1 MLNTTNQTTDR
12 NLRARAFRDRL
23 ATWLVTAGGVSVIA
37 SVVLIC
43 VFLVYVVLP
52 LFGSANV
59 ELYQDYALP
68 VKDQGAIEYLAI
80 DEYRESAVAIG
91 SNGEVTVFQPRT
103 GELINSL
110 QLPVSGVALSSHA
123 LLNRVEEQ
131 LFFGLDNGRLLSTK
145 IDYSVTYPN
154 DTRTTQ
160 VSMQYPFGDDTL
172 DTGLT
177 KEPIDLL
184 SVRHGNDN
192 LLVAT
197 WQKNAGLHLLE
208 YQLETSFLDDAEAL
222 QLEQTIAVKGMA
234 GVSWVGIDSLYSW
247 LYVVDTESTV
257 HFYDIRDLE
266 DIHLV
271 HSLDLSDYGKIS
283 VTRFL
288 TGNLSLIVGF
298 DSGRLLQAFPVR
310 RQEQAGNYDLKVIRE
325 FPAMYDAV
333 VQVYP
338 EYSRRGFFATDS
350 SGALSVYYST
360 NAERLATIHLPEAV
374 SIGNF
379 APRENAILASSEQGR
394 TRLIRVDNSHPEISF
409 SSLWA
414 PLWYESYEQPDYT
427 WQSSSSSDD
436 FEPKFGLSPLTFGT
450 LKAAFYAMLVATP
463 LAIMAAIYTAFF
475 LSSGL
480 RQWVKPVIELME
492 ALPTV
497 ILGFLAGLWLAPF
510 IEKNLTFVF
519 LLLLLVPS
527 GVVAFGYAS
536 SRFTKPDAADAG
548 LLNRCLSEE
557 WRVVVLFPAV
567 LGFAYISWLLQSPLE
582 SIFFG
587 GDLRSWIS
595 NDLGIDYDQRNAL
608 VIGAV
613 MGFAVIPTIFS
624 ITEDAVFAVPR
635 HLVNG
640 SLALGAS
647 NWQTLVGVVLPTA
660 SPGIFSAVMIGM
672 GRAVGET
679 MIVLMATGNT
689 PVMDFSVF
697 EGMRTLS
704 ANIAVEMPEAEV
716 GSSHY
721 RILFLAGLVLF
732 VFTFFFNTLG
742 ELVRQ
747 RLRTR
752 YGSL

>member
-1 MLNTTNQTTDR
+1 MLSNTNQTADR
-12 NLRARAFRDRL
+12 NLRARALRDRL
-23 ATWLVTAGGVSVIA
+23 ATLLVTAGGVSVII

-52 LFGSANV
+52 LFTSADIEAHGSYV
-59 ELYQDYALP
+59 LP
-68 VKDQGAIEYLAI
+68 TKDQGAIEYLAI
-80 DEYRESAVAIG
+80 DEYKENAVAIHE
-91 SNGEVTVFQPRT
+91 SGEVSVFQPRT
-103 GELINSL
+103 GELMNSL
-110 QLPVSGVALSSHA
+110 NLPVSGVALSAHA
-123 LLNRVEEQ
+123 LLNRGEEQ
-131 LFFGLDNGRLLSTK
+131 LFFGLDNGRVVSAK
-145 IDYSVTYPN
+145 IDYSVSYPN
-154 DTRTTQ
+154 DKRTTD
-160 VSMQYPFGDDTL
+160 VSLQYPFGEGSL
-172 DTGLT
+172 DTGLSE
-177 KEPIDLL
+177 EPIELL
-184 SVRHGNDN
+184 SVRRGNDN
-192 LLVAT
+192 VLMAT
-197 WQKNAGLHLLE
+197 WQHNAGLHVLE
-208 YQLETSFLDDAEAL
+208 YELETSFLDDAEKL
-222 QLEQTIAVKGMA
+222 QLARTIQVKGVTEA
-234 GVSWVGIDSLYSW
+234 SWLGIDNLYSW
-247 LYVVDTESTV
+247 LYVVDKKSTV
-257 HFYDIRDLE
+257 HLYDIRDL
-266 DIHLV
+266 DNIHLIR
-271 HSLDLSDYGKIS
+271 SLDVSDYGKIS
-283 VTRFL
+283 ITHFL
-288 TGNLSLIVGF
+288 TGNLSLIIGF

-310 RQEQAGNYDLKVIRE
+310 RKEEAGNYDLKVIRE
-325 FPAMYDAV
+325 FPAMPDAV
-333 VQVYP
+333 VQVSS
-338 EYSRRGFFATDS
+338 EYSRRGFFAADR
-350 SGALSVYYST
+350 SGSLSLYYST
-360 NAERLATIHLPEAV
+360 NAELLATIQLPDVAYV
-374 SIGNF
+374 GNF
-379 APRENAILASSEQGR
+379 SPRENAILLSSEQGKMHF
-394 TRLIRVDNSHPEISF
+394 IRVDNVHPEISF

-414 PLWYESYEQPDYT
+414 SLWYESYEQPDYI

-436 FEPKFGLSPLTFGT
+436 FEPKFSLSPLTFGT

-475 LSSGL
+475 LSAGL
-480 RQWVKPVIELME
+480 RQWVKPVIEVME

-536 SRFTKPDAADAG
+536 SRLTQHSATNSGVFTH
-548 LLNRCLSEE
+548 LLSEE

-567 LGFAYISWLLQSPLE
+567 MGFAYIAWLLQPPLE
-582 SIFFG
+582 SVFFG

-595 NDLGIDYDQRNAL
+595 NDLGIGFDQRNAL
-608 VIGAV
+608 VIGVV

-672 GRAVGET
+672 GRAVGDT

-689 PVMDFSVF
+689 PVMDFSIF

>member
-1 MLNTTNQTTDR
+1 MLNSKNNKNNRVFLT
-12 NLRARAFRDRL
+12 RAFRDWL
-23 ATWLVTAGGVSVIA
+23 VTLLVTAGGVSVIA

-43 VFLVYVVLP
+43 VFLVYVVIP
-52 LFGSANV
+52 LFGSANMEV
-59 ELYQDYALP
+59 YEGYQLP
-68 VKDQGAIEYLAI
+68 IKEQKATEYIAI
-80 DEYRESAVAIG
+80 DEYKESAVAIAE
-91 SNGEVTVFQPRT
+91 NGEVSVFQPRT

-110 QLPVSGVALSSHA
+110 KLPVYKASLSSHA
-123 LLNRVEEQ
+123 LFNRSKEQ
-131 LFFGLDNGRLLSTK
+131 LFFGLDNGRILSTR
-145 IDYSVTYPN
+145 IDYSVSYPN
-154 DTRTTQ
+154 DKRVTK
-160 VSMQYPFGDDTL
+160 VSLHYPFGDDEI
-172 DTGLT
+172 DTGLPR
-177 KEPIDLL
+177 EPIDLL
-184 SVRHGNDN
+184 SVREANDN
-192 LLVAT
+192 LLIAA
-197 WQKNAGLHLLE
+197 WQKKSGLHLLE
-208 YQLETSFLDDAEAL
+208 YELETSLLDDSQGL
-222 QLEQTIAVKGMA
+222 QLAQTIAVKGISEA
-234 GVSWVGIDSLYSW
+234 SWVGIDSLYSW
-247 LYVVDTESTV
+247 LYVVDTKDTV

-266 DIHLV
+266 NINLIQ
-271 HSLDLSDYGKIS
+271 SLDLSSYGKVSI
-283 VTRFL
+283 TRFL
-288 TGNLSLIVGF
+288 TGDISLVIGF

-310 RQEQAGNYDLKVIRE
+310 RKEQSGSYDLKVVRE
-325 FPAMYDAV
+325 FPAMYGSVA
-333 VQVYP
+333 QIYP
-338 EYSRRGFFATDS
+338 EYSRRGFLAADS
-350 SGALSVYYST
+350 SGALSLYYST
-360 NAERLATIHLPEAV
+360 NAERLATIMLPEALH
-374 SIGNF
+374 IGNF
-379 APRENAILASSEQGR
+379 APRENAILASSESGR
-394 TRLIRVDNSHPEISF
+394 TSLVKVDNHHPEISF
-409 SSLWA
+409 SSLWSA
-414 PLWYESYEQPDYT
+414 LWYESYDQPEYT

-436 FEPKFGLSPLTFGT
+436 FEPKFSLSPLTFGT

-480 RQWVKPVIELME
+480 RQWVKPVIEIME

-527 GVVAFGYAS
+527 GVVTLGYAS
-536 SRFTKPDAADAG
+536 NRFTKHAADTG
-548 LLNRCLSEE
+548 MMSRLLSEE

-567 LGFAYISWLLQSPLE
+567 ILFAYVSWLLQSPLE
-582 SIFFG
+582 NTFFS

-595 NDLGIDYDQRNAL
+595 NDLGIGFDQRNAL

-689 PVMDFSVF
+689 PVMDFSIF

-716 GSSHY
+716 DSSHY

-742 ELVRQ
+742 EIVRQ
-747 RLRTR
+747 RLRKR